1 MAIRA
6 TRTAPEPGNARSAM
20 KCPYCGQDNDAVL
33 DSRPLREGEAIKRRR
48 ECKVCGR
55 RFTTFENIEELQ
67 LNVVKKPDREG
78 FARREPFDRNKLL
91 RSLRIACQ
99 KRHISEETLQD
110 VTDHIERT
118 LTNRLDKEVPSSDIG
133 EMVMEHLRRLD
144 HVAYVR
150 FASVYRQ
157 FEDATQFRDIVN
169 LLKKQGSRG
178 KKE

>member
-1 MAIRA
+1 
-6 TRTAPEPGNARSAM
+6 M
-20 KCPYCGQDNDAVL
+20 KCPFCGHDNDAVL

-48 ECKVCGR
+48 ECKHCGR
-55 RFTTFENIEELQ
+55 RFTTFETIEELQ
-67 LNVVKKPDREG
+67 LTVVKKPDRDG
-78 FARREPFDRNKLL
+78 QQRREAFDRNKLL
-91 RSLRIACQ
+91 RSLRVASQ
-99 KRHISEETLQD
+99 KRPVSEETLQQVADD
-110 VTDHIERT
+110 VERT

-144 HVAYVR
+144 HIAYVR

-169 LLKKQGSRG
+169 LLKRQGSRG